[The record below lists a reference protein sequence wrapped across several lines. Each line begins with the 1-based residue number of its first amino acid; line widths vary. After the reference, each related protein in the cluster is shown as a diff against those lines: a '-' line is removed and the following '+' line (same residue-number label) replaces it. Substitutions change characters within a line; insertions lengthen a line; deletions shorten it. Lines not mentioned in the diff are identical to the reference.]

1 MPPTPHAHAQTLRDA
16 RLHVTGQRLAVYDEV
31 VRRPHS
37 DADTIAAGVRA
48 AIGSVSTQAVYDG
61 LRALTTAGLLRRIEP
76 PGSPA
81 RFETRVGDNHHHLV
95 CRTCGALADVDCA
108 VGEMPC
114 LEPSDP
120 AGYSVDEAEV
130 IYWGHCPTCRQ
141 AAEGARALSEHGSKS
156 ATSASDPTS
165 RPHIINQ
172 GET

>member
-16 RLHVTGQRLAVYDEV
+16 GLQVTGQRLAAYDEV

-37 DADTIAAGVRA
+37 DVDTIAAGVRE

-61 LRALTTAGLLRRIEP
+61 LNALTAAGLLRRIEP
-76 PGSPA
+76 AGSPA

-95 CRTCGALADVDCA
+95 CRTCGALVDVDCA
-108 VGEMPC
+108 VGETPC

-130 IYWGHCPTCRQ
+130 IYWGQCPTCQ
-141 AAEGARALSEHGSKS
+141 HAAN
-156 ATSASDPTS
+156 ATSAT
-165 RPHIINQ
+165 
-172 GET
+172 

>member
-16 RLHVTGQRLAVYDEV
+16 GLQVTGQRLAAYDEV

-37 DADTIAAGVRA
+37 DVDTIAAGVRE

-61 LRALTTAGLLRRIEP
+61 LNALTAAGLLRRIEP
-76 PGSPA
+76 AGSPA

-95 CRTCGALADVDCA
+95 CRTCGALVDVDCA
-108 VGEMPC
+108 VGETPC

-130 IYWGHCPTCRQ
+130 IYWGQCPTCQ
-141 AAEGARALSEHGSKS
+141 HATN
-156 ATSASDPTS
+156 ATSAT
-165 RPHIINQ
+165 
-172 GET
+172 

>member
-16 RLHVTGQRLAVYDEV
+16 GLQVTGQRLAVYDEV

-61 LRALTTAGLLRRIEP
+61 LRALTAAGLLRRIEP

-95 CRTCGALADVDCA
+95 CRTCGALVDVDCA
-108 VGEMPC
+108 VGETPC

-120 AGYSVDEAEV
+120 AGY
-130 IYWGHCPTCRQ
+130 
-141 AAEGARALSEHGSKS
+141 
-156 ATSASDPTS
+156 
-165 RPHIINQ
+165 
-172 GET
+172 

>member
-1 MPPTPHAHAQTLRDA
+1 MPPAPHAHAQTLRDA
-16 RLHVTGQRLAVYDEV
+16 GLWVTNQRLAVYDDV

-48 AIGSVSTQAVYDG
+48 AIGSVSTPAVYDA
-61 LRALTTAGLLRRIEP
+61 LRALTSAGLLRRIEP

-108 VGEMPC
+108 VGDTPC
-114 LEPSDP
+114 LEPSDL

-141 AAEGARALSEHGSKS
+141 ADEGA
-156 ATSASDPTS
+156 
-165 RPHIINQ
+165 
-172 GET
+172 